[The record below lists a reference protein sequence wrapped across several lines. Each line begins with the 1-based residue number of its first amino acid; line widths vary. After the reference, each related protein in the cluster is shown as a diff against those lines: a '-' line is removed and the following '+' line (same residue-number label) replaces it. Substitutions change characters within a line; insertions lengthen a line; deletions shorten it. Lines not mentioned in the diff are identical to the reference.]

1 MSEIRYL
8 VDENTARSI
17 SDQLRRRQPDIIALT
32 VGDDLAPPRG
42 TPDPDILLWLEREG
56 YCLITRNRHSMPQ
69 HLRDHLAAG
78 HHVPGIFTLRPR
90 ASIGQIIDDLLLIWG
105 ASQLEEHRDQIVH
118 IPL

>member
-8 VDENTARSI
+8 VDENTTHAI
-17 SDQLRRRQPDIIALT
+17 GDQLRRRQPDIAVLN
-32 VGDDLAPPRG
+32 VGDDLAPLRG

-56 YCLITRNRHSMPQ
+56 YYLLTRNRRSMPR

-78 HHVPGIFTLRPR
+78 RHVAGIFTIRPK
-90 ASIGQIIDDLLLIWG
+90 ASIGQIIDDLWLIWT
-105 ASQLEEHRDQIVH
+105 ASRPDEYRDQIVH

>member
-8 VDENTARSI
+8 VDEDTTHAI
-17 SDQLRRRQPDIIALT
+17 SDQLRRRQPDMVVLT

-42 TPDPDILLWLEREG
+42 TLDPGILLWLEREG
-56 YCLITRNRHSMPQ
+56 YCLIARNRRSMPA
-69 HLRDHLAAG
+69 HLRDHLAAD
-78 HHVPGIFTLRPR
+78 HHMPGIFTLRAR

-105 ASQLEEHRDQIVH
+105 ASHPGEYQDQIVH

>member
-8 VDENTARSI
+8 VDENTTRAI
-17 SDQLRRRQPDIIALT
+17 GDQLRRRQPDMAVLA

-78 HHVPGIFTLRPR
+78 HHVPGIFMLRPR
-90 ASIGQIIDDLLLIWG
+90 ASIGQSIDDLLLIWG
-105 ASQLEEHRDQIVH
+105 GSEPREYRDQIVH